1 MATQQGPLFPFN
13 EPIAAESS
21 RLVTPRWRRWL
32 LLLREAVDLTPISV
46 PIDPQLNQSASLA
59 TTSMDGGALGAGL
72 YSISW
77 YLPIVTTEAASTAQV
92 TIAWVD
98 SGVSKSYVASV
109 VDGSVA
115 NNFQGDVKLLIY
127 SDAASP
133 ITYAVTY
140 VGATMVYSF
149 RPVLQSTATS

>member
-1 MATQQGPLFPFN
+1 MATEQTPIFPFN
-13 EPIAAESS
+13 EPIAGPL
-21 RLVTPRWRRWL
+21 LVTPRWRRWL
-32 LLLREAVDLTPISV
+32 LNLRAAVDLTPISV
-46 PIDPQLNQSASLA
+46 PITPQLNQSASLPV
-59 TTSMDGGALGAGL
+59 TSMDGGNLPAGL
-72 YSISW
+72 YAVSW
-77 YLPIVTTEAASTAQV
+77 YLPIVTTEPASSAQV

-98 SGVSKSYVASV
+98 NAVAKSYTAAV

-115 NNFQGDVKLLIY
+115 NNLQGDVKLLLY

-133 ITYAVTY
+133 ISYAVTY